1 MEREKVIAT
10 CKRHWTAYLGR
21 GLIAALFIY
30 YAPGYMA
37 GGDISGGIICLVFA
51 AIFITWIIFEYR
63 NEYVMITP
71 TKVVGHVGL
80 IRSKRLS
87 SPISKIQNVGYS
99 NGLFGKIFR
108 YHTLVIDNAGSGR
121 TENFPEQ
128 AIGIPNV
135 LNF

>member
-37 GGDISGGIICLVFA
+37 EGDISGGIICLVFA

-80 IRSKRLS
+80 IRSK
-87 SPISKIQNVGYS
+87 G
-99 NGLFGKIFR
+99 FR
-108 YHTLVIDNAGSGR
+108 PRFQKFKTL
-121 TENFPEQ
+121 
-128 AIGIPNV
+128 GIPMACSGKFSGIT
-135 LNF
+135 LW